1 MPVTGLGVALKK
13 LRERRTFS
21 QRELGELS
29 EVDNAY
35 IYRLETGEKVNPT
48 PETMTKLLRALKAP
62 ERDASI
68 IKWLAERP
76 NTSPE
81 LVAYTLDT
89 PEVEFDH
96 FVTAA
101 GMSFRGDA
109 RPTPEVLLAKVK
121 RMYDEE

>member
-1 MPVTGLGVALKK
+1 MSVTGLGLALKK

-48 PETMTKLLRALKAP
+48 PETMIKLLRALKAP
-62 ERDASI
+62 ERDALI
-68 IKWLAERP
+68 LKWLAEHP
-76 NTSPE
+76 NTWPE
-81 LVAYTLDT
+81 LVAHTLDT
-89 PEVEFDH
+89 PGVEFDH

-101 GMSFRGDA
+101 GMSFRGDG
-109 RPTPEVLLAKVK
+109 RPTPEALLAKVK
-121 RMYDEE
+121 RMYDEV

>member
-1 MPVTGLGVALKK
+1 MPTTGLGVALKK
-13 LRERRTFS
+13 LRERRTLS

-48 PETMTKLLRALKAP
+48 PETLAKLVRALKAP
-62 ERDASI
+62 ERDAAI
-68 IKWLAERP
+68 LRWP
-76 NTSPE
+76 D
-81 LVAYTLDT
+81 LVTHTLDT
-89 PEVEFDH
+89 PEIEFDH

-109 RPTPEVLLAKVK
+109 RPTPEALLAKVK

>member
-1 MPVTGLGVALKK
+1 MPTTGLGVALKK
-13 LRERRTFS
+13 LRERRTLS

-48 PETMTKLLRALKAP
+48 PETLAKLVRALKAP
-62 ERDASI
+62 ERDAAI
-68 IKWLAERP
+68 LRWLADRP
-76 NTSPE
+76 TTWPD
-81 LVAYTLDT
+81 LVTHTLDT
-89 PEVEFDH
+89 PEIEFDH

-109 RPTPEVLLAKVK
+109 RPTPEALLAKVK

>member
-48 PETMTKLLRALKAP
+48 SETLTKLLRALKAP

-68 IKWLAERP
+68 LRWLADHP
-76 NTSPE
+76 NTWPD
-81 LVAYTLDT
+81 LVEYTLDT

-96 FVTAA
+96 FVSASAT
-101 GMSFRGDA
+101 SFRGDA
-109 RPTPEVLLAKVK
+109 RPTPEALLARIK